1 MSLDAGKVAE
11 IVRLALEED
20 IGSGDVT
27 TNLVIPEEARALGV
41 ITSKEDG
48 ILCGIDVARTVFEQV
63 DPELEFEK
71 LMDDGDALSFGSV
84 CARIKGC
91 ARSCL
96 IAERVALNLVQRMSG
111 VSTLTRQ
118 FVMAVEGTGAIIM
131 DTRKTTPGL
140 RMLEKY
146 AVRVGGGQNHRHGLY
161 DMVLIKTSH
170 LEPAGGIEAAVK
182 KVKEADGAGIKI
194 EVEVSSLR
202 DLRIA
207 LDTGVDRIMLDNMRM
222 EDMKKAV
229 EMAGGVEL
237 EASGGIN
244 LWNVRKVAE
253 TGVNYISVGALTHSA
268 PAIDMSLRLRQIG
281 G

>member
-1 MSLDAGKVAE
+1 VELDRSKVAE
-11 IVRLALEED
+11 IVRTALKED

-27 TNLVIPEEARALGV
+27 TNLIIPEEARALGV
-41 ITSKEDG
+41 IASKEDG
-48 ILCGIDVARTVFEQV
+48 ILCGIDVSRIVFEQV

-71 LMDDGDALSFGSV
+71 LMSDGDTLSYGSV
-84 CARIKGC
+84 CARIKGS

-96 IAERVALNLVQRMSG
+96 TGERVALNLVQRMSG
-111 VSTLTRQ
+111 ISTLTYE
-118 FVMAVEGTGAIIM
+118 FVKAVEGTGAIIM

-140 RMLEKY
+140 RILEKY
-146 AVRVGGGQNHRHGLY
+146 AVRVGGGQNHRYGLY

-170 LEPAGGIEAAVK
+170 VEPAGGIERAVK

-207 LDTGVDRIMLDNMRM
+207 LDTGVDRIMLDNMRIP
-222 EDMKKAV
+222 DMTKAV
-229 EMAGGVEL
+229 KLARGVEL
-237 EASGGIN
+237 EASGRIN

-253 TGVNYISVGALTHSA
+253 TGVDYISVGALTHSA
-268 PAIDMSLRLRQIG
+268 SSIDMSLRLRQIG

>member
-1 MSLDAGKVAE
+1 MELDRSKVAE
-11 IVRLALEED
+11 IVRTALKED

-27 TNLVIPEEARALGV
+27 TNLIIPEEARALGV
-41 ITSKEDG
+41 IASKEDG
-48 ILCGIDVARTVFEQV
+48 ILCGIDVSRIVFEQV

-71 LMDDGDALSFGSV
+71 LMSDGDTLSYGSV
-84 CARIKGC
+84 CARIKGS

-96 IAERVALNLVQRMSG
+96 TGERVALNLVQRMSG
-111 VSTLTRQ
+111 ISTLTYE
-118 FVMAVEGTGAIIM
+118 FVKAVEGTGAIIM

-140 RMLEKY
+140 RILEKY
-146 AVRVGGGQNHRHGLY
+146 AVRVGGGQNHRYGLY

-170 LEPAGGIEAAVK
+170 VEPAGGIERAVK

-207 LDTGVDRIMLDNMRM
+207 LDTGVDRIMLDNMRIP
-222 EDMKKAV
+222 DMTKAV
-229 EMAGGVEL
+229 KLARGVEL
-237 EASGGIN
+237 EASGRIN

-253 TGVNYISVGALTHSA
+253 TGVDYISVGALTHSA
-268 PAIDMSLRLRQIG
+268 SSIDMSLRLRQIG

>member
-1 MSLDAGKVAE
+1 MNPDRGKVAE
-11 IVRLALEED
+11 IVSMALKED

-48 ILCGIDVARTVFEQV
+48 ILCGVEVSRAVFEQV
-63 DPELEFEK
+63 DPELEFEI
-71 LMDDGDALSFGSV
+71 LMNDGDTLSYGSA
-84 CARIKGC
+84 CARMKGR

-96 IAERVALNLVQRMSG
+96 TGERVALNLAQRMSG
-111 VSTLTRQ
+111 ISTLTRK

-140 RMLEKY
+140 RILEKY
-146 AVRVGGGQNHRHGLY
+146 AVRIGGGQNHRFGLY

-194 EVEVSSLR
+194 ELELSSLR
-202 DLRIA
+202 DLRAA
-207 LDTGVDRIMLDNMRM
+207 LDTGVDRIMLDNMRI
-222 EDMKKAV
+222 EDMTKAV
-229 EMAGGVEL
+229 QMAGGVEL
-237 EASGGIN
+237 EASGRIN
-244 LWNVRKVAE
+244 LENVRKVAE

-268 PAIDMSLRLRQIG
+268 AAIDMSLRLRQLG
-281 G
+281 V

>member
-1 MSLDAGKVAE
+1 VNPDRGKVAE
-11 IVRLALEED
+11 IVRMALKED

-27 TNLVIPEEARALGV
+27 TNLIVPEEARALGV

-48 ILCGIDVARTVFEQV
+48 ILCGVEVSRAVFEQV

-71 LMDDGDALSFGSV
+71 LMEDGDTLSYGSV
-84 CARIKGC
+84 CARIKGR

-96 IAERVALNLVQRMSG
+96 TGERVALNLVQRMSG
-111 VSTLTRQ
+111 VSTLTYE
-118 FVMAVEGTGAIIM
+118 FVKAVEGTGTIIM

-146 AVRVGGGQNHRHGLY
+146 AVRVGGGENHRFGLY

-182 KVKEADGAGIKI
+182 KVKEADGAGMKI
-194 EVEVSSLR
+194 EVEVSNLR
-202 DLRIA
+202 DLRVA
-207 LDTGVDRIMLDNMRM
+207 LDTGVDRIMLDNIRI
-222 EDMKKAV
+222 EDMTKAV
-229 EMAGGVEL
+229 QMAGGVEL
-237 EASGGIN
+237 EASGRIN

-253 TGVNYISVGALTHSA
+253 TGVRYISVGALTHSA
-268 PAIDMSLRLRQIG
+268 AAIDMSLRLRQIG
-281 G
+281 V